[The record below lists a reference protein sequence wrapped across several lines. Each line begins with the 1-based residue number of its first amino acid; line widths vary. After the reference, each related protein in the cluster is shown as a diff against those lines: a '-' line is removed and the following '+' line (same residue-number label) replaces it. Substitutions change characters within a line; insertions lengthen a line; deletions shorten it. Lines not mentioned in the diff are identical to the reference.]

1 MADTQIRF
9 GKAVAVALT
18 SSLALGLAL
27 AGGSAALAAAPAAQ
41 AFYDRTVMSVADARC
56 RLFTPDLAAALDSA
70 RDQARSAALRSGVNQ
85 AVLAQTARRAEAKAD
100 AVACGSSDLA
110 TAAGRVRDAFAGYA
124 RLSSMTFPGDAA
136 AWRAVRRGP
145 ADTPFWRLSQTTTM
159 NGRPLTF
166 GLTGGPGQGRRLVAM
181 TDFGGAA
188 PYAARLVARDPAR
201 APEPYLD
208 SFGSRGGAMGLQDR
222 VPPRTAARVFSAEAR
237 SAADPRLL
245 PGGAKAGVVFVFPD
259 AAADAIAALDPR
271 EAVILEF
278 LFTGQGRDGVRQAFI
293 EVGDFAA
300 GRAFLAVARR

>member
-1 MADTQIRF
+1 MAHTQIRF
-9 GKAVAVALT
+9 GKAGAVAMT
-18 SSLALGLAL
+18 VALGLVS
-27 AGGSAALAAAPAAQ
+27 GPAALAAAPAAQ
-41 AFYDRTVMSVADARC
+41 VFYERTVMSAAGARC
-56 RLFTPDLAAALDSA
+56 RLFAPDLGAALDSA
-70 RDQARSAALRSGVNQ
+70 RNQARSAALRSGVNQ
-85 AVLAQTARRAEAKAD
+85 AVLAQTARRAEAKAG
-100 AVACGSSDLA
+100 AVACGSPDLA

-136 AWRAVRRGP
+136 VWRAVRRGP
-145 ADTPFWRLSQTTTM
+145 ADTPFWRLAQTATM

-166 GLTGGPGQGRRLVAM
+166 GLTGGPGQGRGLVAM

-208 SFGSRGGAMGLQDR
+208 AFGSRGGPLQLEDR

-237 SAADPRLL
+237 GAADPRLL
-245 PGGAKAGVVFVFPD
+245 PGGGKTGVVFVFPD

-278 LFTGQGRDGVRQAFI
+278 LFTGRGKDVARQAFV